1 MTIKRQAAWKLVAD
15 EMLRNNFQYSASQCS
30 DKWKYLKLRYSKKK
44 DNIKDSSSG
53 AERYNFEFYEEMDKE
68 LSHNP
73 NITPIAIA
81 SSRRKYEVPKKME
94 DEKRENEDECNILD
108 SDNDNTSDLP
118 HKMEKQ
124 KQPKKKTL

>member
-1 MTIKRQAAWKLVAD
+1 
-15 EMLRNNFQYSASQCS
+15 
-30 DKWKYLKLRYSKKK
+30 
-44 DNIKDSSSG
+44 
-53 AERYNFEFYEEMDKE
+53 
-68 LSHNP
+68 
-73 NITPIAIA
+73 
-81 SSRRKYEVPKKME
+81 ME